1 MATLAIEK
9 HGEFNVNITDRP
21 LAPNLGQLLGG
32 LLWLPMWL
40 MAAMAFPIAFILAIV
55 RANLLATASTV
66 QQAAT
71 AAALGQYVT
80 AAMFL
85 GFASAFAAIVFAI
98 ARILAVL
105 RTGGGQVQH
114 TSGRRVVTLVMPGTA
129 WGMILLMAMG
139 MMALLFTV
147 VLHIFLGVSAQT
159 AVLAGNEAGIQAVNT
174 AAIWIEGVRRL
185 GVAIYLASIALGLGT
200 IVTALRF
207 QAIRIRELPTAAPAA
222 RAA

>member
-21 LAPNLGQLLGG
+21 LAPNLGQLLDG

-98 ARILAVL
+98 ARILGVL

-129 WGMILLMAMG
+129 WGI
-139 MMALLFTV
+139 
-147 VLHIFLGVSAQT
+147 I
-159 AVLAGNEAGIQAVNT
+159 
-174 AAIWIEGVRRL
+174 
-185 GVAIYLASIALGLGT
+185 
-200 IVTALRF
+200 
-207 QAIRIRELPTAAPAA
+207 
-222 RAA
+222 